1 MICTTNNIMRFLLFQ
16 ASVPAC
22 YWLRASIIAF
32 RLQRVVHPHHT
43 LVFFGTTP
51 SYDIFLVLGVHAT
64 PTFLPLL
71 ISLLLV
77 LLTASSSGTHMIIK
91 GIDVLISPLIVS

>member
-16 ASVPAC
+16 ASVPAR

-43 LVFFGTTP
+43 LIFFGTTP
-51 SYDIFLVLGVHAT
+51 SYDILFLCVHAT